1 MENLD
6 PETIK
11 NLKTQRIADLIE
23 QVLTDTA
30 LAVLYRLADNRKLRP
45 PVICYKSDCPMRD
58 NIPF

>member
-6 PETIK
+6 SETIK
-11 NLKTQRIADLIE
+11 NLKTQLIADLIQ

-30 LAVLYRLADNRKLRP
+30 LSVLYRLADNRKLRP
-45 PVICYKSDCPMRD
+45 PLICYKNDCPMRD